1 MTSDITRQTFRPRD
15 HRAGVVMQQGRVQL
29 DADWNEQADI
39 ARYRAETTASAVI
52 GETGVPKDS
61 AGGGFAV
68 SVAPGGQDLVLS
80 AGRMWV
86 DGILCENTPD
96 TVDAVGTSST
106 QLVVNRFDVDGHP
119 FAAGQCVEVEVSG
132 TRTPARVT
140 SAVAASRTL
149 ALTPAVSGLANGA
162 RARVSR
168 RATLRSQP
176 HSHRPVSFTA
186 GDPGVV
192 TPGRHLVGL
201 EVWLRELS
209 AVEDPSIGEPALN
222 GLDTADRLHVVWQVV
237 THRLGPVGQGTCA
250 TASPDFPPTAS
261 TGRLVAQVVGPT
273 EAPDP
278 CLLPDHGGYRGLE
291 HQLYRVEVHRV
302 VGANVVLKWQRDNA
316 TMVSRINGVG
326 STFRVDDTGKD
337 SNLGFTQPGFV
348 ELVDD
353 ALELAGEPGD
363 LLRILSYAP
372 HLGEIVTDPAD
383 VGPFSDTTPTRARN
397 EHRPRA
403 RRWDGRVVASPGGA
417 GAVTLE
423 RGLQVSLTAGT
434 FRPGDFWLIPAR
446 TATTDLE
453 GGTILWPRDDTGQ
466 WLPMPPDGVHRHY
479 CRLALV
485 DSDTNGFLTGAT
497 NLVDCRPTFPAL
509 TAIHATD
516 VAVDPTACEFVGV
529 ETVQDAIDRLCQRSP
544 GGTCTETATPGEGW
558 EQVLTGLAPDADAEV
573 CLPVGAYP
581 LDRPLVVRGTGH
593 LVLHGAGWGSVIDA
607 PGSDAA
613 LVFRDFASVTVKDLQ
628 VRAGVGPS
636 RPRPN
641 PDFGLRGALA
651 FERCGD
657 VVVEGVRVRCAPR
670 TQRRTSCVAVYGSGG
685 AVSGVNTARVSHC
698 HLDVGENQ
706 VGVLG
711 VNLGRFV
718 VEDNVLR
725 VRAIQ
730 RTVLSLADL
739 SKPERQAAGK
749 LLARNMRQASG
760 GGDVDVSVGRR
771 QFTFDAIP
779 EARTMWNRTL
789 RGKSFASARALSTE
803 VDKTIRAV
811 VAGREVPGSEALATF
826 LLNRVALRR
835 NATMFQGIA
844 AGGSALGNVRVAG
857 NDVDAALQGVHVAT
871 SHQADRAA
879 NADRAT
885 RVVIADNHI
894 GVVVP
899 AQGARAR
906 HGIFVGNAVSVSILE
921 NQLTLTSFADYDPI
935 DSTGIKVFGF
945 VDRMLVVRENH
956 VAGFDVGIH
965 LFPLMAKGGG
975 QRDAARLYRV
985 SENLMVQPGTPL
997 LVQGPLSSKV
1007 RVVDNIPGQSN

>member
-39 ARYRAETTASAVI
+39 TRYRAETTARAVI
-52 GETGVPKDS
+52 GETGAPKDE

-68 SVAPGGQDLVLS
+68 ELAPGGDDLLVS
-80 AGRMWV
+80 AGRLWV

-96 TVDAVGTSST
+96 TVGGVGSSAN
-106 QLVVNRFDVDGHP
+106 QVVVSRFEVDGHP
-119 FAAGQCVEVEVSG
+119 FAADQWVDVEVAGNV
-132 TRTPARVT
+132 TLARVT

-149 ALTPAVSGLANGA
+149 ALAPAIPGLANGV
-162 RARVSR
+162 RARLRR
-168 RATLRSQP
+168 RASLRNQP

-186 GDPGVV
+186 GEPGVI
-192 TPGRHLVGL
+192 TPGRHVVGL
-201 EVWLRELS
+201 EVWLREIS
-209 AVEDPSIGEPALN
+209 VVEDPTIGEPALN
-222 GLDTADRLHVVWQVV
+222 GLDTANRLQVVWQVV
-237 THRLGPVGQGTCA
+237 TNRLGPAGQGTCE
-250 TASPDFPPTAS
+250 TAGSAFPPAPS
-261 TGRLVAQVVGPT
+261 TGRMIAQVVGPT

-302 VGANVVLKWQRDNA
+302 FGNNVVLKWQRDNA

-353 ALELAGEPGD
+353 ALELAGESGD

-383 VGPFSDTTPTRARN
+383 AGPFFDTTPTRARN

-403 RRWDGRVVASPGGA
+403 RRWDGRIVATA
-417 GAVTLE
+417 GNAAFLTLE

-434 FRPGDFWLIPAR
+434 FRPGDHWLVPAR

-453 GGTILWPRDDTGQ
+453 GGTILWPRDDAGQ
-466 WLPMPPDGVHRHY
+466 WLPMAPDGIHRHY

-485 DSDTNGFLTGAT
+485 DSDADGFLTGAG
-497 NLVDCRPTFPAL
+497 NLLDCRPTFPAL

-516 VAVDPTACEFVGV
+516 VAVDPTVCEFVGV
-529 ETVQDAIDRLCQRSP
+529 ETVQDAIDRLCQRSA
-544 GGTCTETATPGEGW
+544 GGTCTETAIPGEGW
-558 EQVLTGLAPDADAEV
+558 EQALTGLDPKSDAEV
-573 CLPVGAYP
+573 CLPVGTYP
-581 LDRPLVVRGTGH
+581 LAATLVVTGSGH
-593 LVLHGAGWGSVIDA
+593 LVLHGAGWGSVIQA
-607 PGSDAA
+607 PGADAA
-613 LVFRDFASVTVKDLQ
+613 LVFRGFASVTVKDLQ
-628 VRAGVGPS
+628 VRAGVGGA

-641 PDFGLRGALA
+641 PAPGLRGALA
-651 FERCGD
+651 FEQCRD
-657 VVVEGVRVRCAPR
+657 VVVDGVRVRCAPR
-670 TQRRTSCVAVYGSGG
+670 TQRRASCIAIYGAGG
-685 AVSGVNTARVSHC
+685 TDSGVNTARVAHC
-698 HLDVGENQ
+698 HLEVGENQ

-711 VNLGRFV
+711 VNLGRYV

-725 VRAIQ
+725 VAALVRKVN
-730 RTVLSLADL
+730 TMADL
-739 SKPERQAAGK
+739 SKAERRTAGT
-749 LLARNMRQASG
+749 LLARNMRPAAA
-760 GGDVDVSVGRR
+760 GGDIDLSVGQKR
-771 QFTFDAIP
+771 FTFDTIP
-779 EARTMWNRTL
+779 QAKTMWTTSL
-789 RGKSFASARALSTE
+789 RGKSFSSTRSLASE

-811 VAGREVPGSEALATF
+811 VAGKEVPGSAALATF

-835 NATMFQGIA
+835 NATMAQGVV
-844 AGGSALGNVRVAG
+844 AGGSALGYVRVAG

-871 SHQADRAA
+871 SHQTERAASADRAK
-879 NADRAT
+879 
-885 RVVIADNHI
+885 RVMVTDNRI

-906 HGIFVGNAVSVSILE
+906 HGIFVGNAVSVTIQD
-921 NQLTLTSFADYDPI
+921 NQLAFTTFADNDPI

-956 VAGFDVGIH
+956 LSGFDVGIH
-965 LFPLMAKGGG
+965 VFPLLPKGGG
-975 QRDAARLYRV
+975 QLSAARLYRV
-985 SENLMVQPGTPL
+985 SENLMVQPGATIV
-997 LVQGPLSSKV
+997 VQGPLSRK
-1007 RVVDNIPGQSN
+1007 